1 MQSQIESEIQS
12 LSAEKIE
19 SEQTQKTNL
28 EEKSHH
34 KHHVSK
40 ERISYI
46 HILYIIAAALHV
58 HHVVCLRMFTNYVL
72 TL

>member
-1 MQSQIESEIQS
+1 MENQIESQVENS
-12 LSAEKIE
+12 VAEKIE

-40 ERISYI
+40 KAN
-46 HILYIIAAALHV
+46 L
-58 HHVVCLRMFTNYVL
+58 
-72 TL
+72 